1 MAGFIKI
8 HRQITDWE
16 WYTNIPVKTLF
27 FHCLLKANHKD
38 NNWQGITIKRGS
50 FITSYENLAFETG
63 LTVRQVRTAL
73 DKLKMTG
80 ELTHKGQ
87 TKYSIITINNWDEYQ
102 ENDKQLDKQ
111 TTNKRQTNDKQM
123 TTNKN
128 DKNDKNNICAF
139 FSEFYM
145 AYPKKK
151 SKQAAEKAFNTAIK
165 KASFEKI
172 MQGLKAYKEDI
183 KKKQTQDQYIKYP
196 ATWLNQE
203 CWEDD
208 YTTTNKEEPFDYANT
223 PWNPYR

>member
-1 MAGFIKI
+1 MDGFIKL
-8 HRQITDWE
+8 HRKFIEWE
-16 WYTNIPVKTLF
+16 WYTDNNVKILF
-27 FHCLLKANHKD
+27 LHLLLSVNHKD
-38 NNWQGITIKRGS
+38 NKWRGQLIKKGS
-50 FITSYENLAFETG
+50 FITSYEKLAIATNLTI
-63 LTVRQVRTAL
+63 QQIRTAL
-73 DKLKMTG
+73 NKLKSTG
-80 ELTHKGQ
+80 EITYKSTSLN
-87 TKYSIITINNWDEYQ
+87 SIITINNWDEYQ
-102 ENDKQLDKQ
+102 ENNKQNNKQ
-111 TTNKRQTNDKQM
+111 ITNEQQTNNKRI

-151 SKQAAEKAFNTAIK
+151 SKQAAERAFNTAIK
-165 KASFEKI
+165 KVSFEKI

-183 KKKQTQDQYIKYP
+183 KKKQTQEQYIKYP

-203 CWEDD
+203 CWDDD

>member
-1 MAGFIKI
+1 MDGFIKL
-8 HRQITDWE
+8 HRKFIEWE
-16 WYTNIPVKTLF
+16 WYTDNNVKILF
-27 FHCLLKANHKD
+27 LHLLLSVNHKD
-38 NNWQGITIKRGS
+38 NKWRGQLVKKGS
-50 FITSYENLAFETG
+50 FITSYEKLAIATNLTIQ
-63 LTVRQVRTAL
+63 QVRTAL
-73 DKLKMTG
+73 NKLKSTG
-80 ELTHKGQ
+80 EITYKSTSLN
-87 TKYSIITINNWDEYQ
+87 SIITINNWDEYQ
-102 ENDKQLDKQ
+102 ENNKQNNKQ
-111 TTNKRQTNDKQM
+111 ITNEQQTNNKRI

-151 SKQAAEKAFNTAIK
+151 SKQAAERAFNTAIK
-165 KASFEKI
+165 KVSFEKI

-183 KKKQTQDQYIKYP
+183 KKKQTQEQYIKYP

-203 CWEDD
+203 CWDDD